1 MALDQ
6 NHEQCNAVV
15 KGKRGVTDLILKDEA
30 LRRWLIAQPI
40 IVDLLKDFMLY
51 NNFMLYNQMLY
62 NNLEPENIASY
73 SYQLA

>member
-15 KGKRGVTDLILKDEA
+15 KGKRGVTDLFLKDEA

-40 IVDLLKDFMLY
+40 IVDLLKDFHKEIGFCEDKFDWLHPRKAVATKRDLRK
-51 NNFMLYNQMLY
+51 N
-62 NNLEPENIASY
+62 
-73 SYQLA
+73 

>member
-15 KGKRGVTDLILKDEA
+15 KRKKGLTDLFLKDEA

-40 IVDLLKDFMLY
+40 IVDLLKDFHKEIGFLRI
-51 NNFMLYNQMLY
+51 
-62 NNLEPENIASY
+62 NLIGFTMRKAVATKRDLRKN
-73 SYQLA
+73 